1 MDVGTSSGKR
11 QSAVLVPVPAA
22 DAVVGRWR
30 HEYDP
35 VAAAGVPAHITLI
48 VPWLPP
54 DEISD
59 DDLVE
64 LDDCLSDAKA
74 FDFELDHVD
83 WFGRRVLWVAPEPAA
98 PFVELTTLLADR
110 FGTAPWE
117 DEFDE
122 VIPHLTVAHASD
134 GVELVPVA
142 ADVAGRLPMLC
153 RAEAVWVMV
162 GDGTRWTLRHKVALA
177 G

>member
-11 QSAVLVPVPAA
+11 QSAVLVPVPTA

-30 HEYDP
+30 HEHDP

-54 DEISD
+54 DEIND
-59 DDLVE
+59 DDLAE
-64 LDDCLSDAKA
+64 LDFCLADSKA

-83 WFGRRVLWVAPEPAA
+83 WFGRRVLWVAPEPAG
-98 PFVELTTLLADR
+98 PFVELTHMLADR
-110 FGTAPWE
+110 FGTPPWE

-142 ADVAGRLPMLC
+142 ADVAGRLPLAC
-153 RAEAVWVMV
+153 RAEEVWVMV
-162 GDGTRWTLRHKVALA
+162 GDGSRWALRHKASLA